1 MSNLE
6 DKMIPETGKGKRGGG
21 VPSEPPTR
29 SSLYL
34 QYMRVFG
41 EVAPE
46 YGLHVRQGGSWANL
60 TLLVPSIV
68 VWEGV
73 TQTRLVPGDPGDVAT
88 VKRVERFLNDPRTK
102 SILKFSKDNPY
113 PYDVL
118 RLLLDKPGGVSELSQ
133 IFQGRQDTYTRL
145 GSPTGNPGAWDY
157 FVPEGL
163 PGTSISDEI
172 LSWLPPTE
180 RRVLM
185 LCIGRIVSGDTI
197 SPWRTVP
204 LITGRPGL
212 GKTRFLARLEF
223 VLSQLG
229 HTASHVQSPVSRFS
243 LNRELVNSQLLITD
257 DTTTSDL
264 KSLISNSVFKSL
276 VTGAKTVIEEKF
288 HTPFSAYS
296 NAVYFIL
303 GNGILPS
310 DLIGADPGV
319 ISRIFLLQCK
329 DDTAST
335 CKILSDMSER
345 LGITEVALMELLV
358 KEALATYER
367 VADMEKE
374 IQTLRTTS
382 VLPSP
387 SLSLA
392 ELAIAAAYCHK
403 RYTGCTP
410 EEALENWSF
419 STILDCAEVELL
431 EVPKSITSL
440 FVEVNWKACCI
451 SLMKAILHSRPTPK
465 NVTQYFSTRSGT
477 SLPSTLAPYRRAVEV
492 DDTKINA
499 LLAAYNEVFM
509 D

>member
-6 DKMIPETGKGKRGGG
+6 DKIIKETGKGKRVGG

-29 SSLYL
+29 PSLYL
-34 QYMRVFG
+34 QYMKVFS
-41 EVAPE
+41 EVAPD

-68 VWEGV
+68 VWEGNP
-73 TQTRLVPGDPGDVAT
+73 QTRLVPGDPGDVAT

-102 SILKFSKDNPY
+102 SILQYSKDSPY
-113 PYDVL
+113 PYDLL
-118 RLLLDKPGGVSELSQ
+118 RLLMDKPGPNTELAQ

-145 GSPTGNPGAWDY
+145 GSPTGSPGAWDY
-157 FVPEGL
+157 FVPERL

-229 HTASHVQSPVSRFS
+229 HTASHVQSPVSKFS

-264 KSLISNSVFKSL
+264 KTLISNSVFKSL

-288 HTPFSAYS
+288 HTPFSASS

-329 DDTAST
+329 DDAGST

-358 KEALATYER
+358 KESLTLYCDIT
-367 VADMEKE
+367 DMEKE

-387 SLSLA
+387 SLALA
-392 ELAIAAAYCHK
+392 ELAIAAAYCHT
-403 RYTGCTP
+403 RRTECTP
-410 EEALENWSF
+410 KEALENWSF
-419 STILDCAEVELL
+419 NTLLECAEKETLT
-431 EVPKSITSL
+431 VPKSITSL
-440 FVEVNWKACCI
+440 FVEVDWKGGCN
-451 SLMKAILHSRPTPK
+451 SLMKALLHSRPTPK
-465 NVTQYFSTRSGT
+465 NVAQFFSTRSGT

-492 DDTKINA
+492 ADNSITA
-499 LLAAYNEVFM
+499 LLAAYTEELM